1 MSSSAINAATH
12 EIRLG
17 DLPHES
23 GGADCAH
30 VHAGR
35 IGKLQG
41 IGGDQGRL
49 EARDPRPR
57 WGLRRTCTRKKHERI
72 AQLTSAIRHL
82 RASVGRTAGSI
93 MI

>member
-1 MSSSAINAATH
+1 MNQAAPIVRT
-12 EIRLG
+12 
-17 DLPHES
+17 S
-23 GGADCAH
+23 T
-30 VHAGR
+30 GR

-93 MI
+93 TI